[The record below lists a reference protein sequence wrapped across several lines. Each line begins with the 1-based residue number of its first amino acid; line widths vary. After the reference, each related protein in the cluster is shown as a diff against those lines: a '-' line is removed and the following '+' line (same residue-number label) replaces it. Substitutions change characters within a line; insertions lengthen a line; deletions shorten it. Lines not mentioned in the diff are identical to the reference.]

1 MRRSSP
7 SSPPATTLPYPPSR
21 PLLSK
26 DAATVALRRM
36 SGAASSALE
45 TLELAVAADCTGHA
59 PLKLTGL
66 RLYHST
72 EKLANL
78 DGSYAEAGHN
88 RTMSPESV
96 SSLFPQRPIRPLP
109 KRRLRERL
117 SPEVADSIEYP
128 PANHNSSPLFY
139 YPNIVRDEMPFRAGG
154 LNGAS
159 RGNGGY
165 GGAPRGAPAIGES
178 DEEELAL
185 SSSKVVRRSH
195 PEILNRVSTK
205 PPKPEHSKHPSPQP
219 PPSTTSSAD
228 GYESFENTNNKKKR
242 KIPTAGDSTLSGV
255 HSMGDINSIGVSTV
269 MSPSNDHGDLAG
281 SISPS
286 YYGAGSFVGNNQGI
300 SGPGRGRFG
309 RSRNGR
315 SPLRALSD
323 ATNNW
328 VGRGAKIRPPQWATP
343 SIHAVEYKQRLLSS
357 FTSTFPTANT
367 ASELSCVFIATL
379 RFWDAP
385 LILTSIDENPGIISS
400 AIANAEKVHSA
411 PGQEN
416 VSLLH
421 QQSSSVKSSPTATQF
436 TFTCDSPVPKPHWPG
451 TDPAISHPG
460 YPRQP
465 RHASMATQTTP
476 DGAGTDTG
484 SGDPAPAGRK
494 APRPMSKKKRRQLAE
509 KELRNAAKSRRQE
522 AEEKYYKNPP
532 KLEDMWICEFC
543 EYERIFGSPP
553 YALIRQYEIKDK
565 KAREKESER
574 KRLLEKAKTKGRK
587 ARKQAKSP
595 VKTTSSQNHTEDQG
609 AHAPVGPDESN
620 SSPGDDY
627 LDDYPNGNYH
637 NDEDF
642 EDTYSQDDPPMLL
655 SDDPDQECTCPHTTC
670 SDCGGDQNEVDD
682 PGEAVD

>member
-1 MRRSSP
+1 MGMRRSPPIST
-7 SSPPATTLPYPPSR
+7 PATTLPYPPSR

-26 DAATVALRRM
+26 SAATVVLRRM

-45 TLELAVAADCTGHA
+45 TLELAVAADCTGLA

-128 PANHNSSPLFY
+128 PANHNNSPLFY
-139 YPNIVRDEMPFRAGG
+139 YPNIVRDEMPLRTGG
-154 LNGAS
+154 LNGACRGAGGYERGP
-159 RGNGGY
+159 RGN
-165 GGAPRGAPAIGES
+165 PATGES
-178 DEEELAL
+178 DEDESAL

-195 PEILNRVSTK
+195 PEILNRISTM

-242 KIPTAGDSTLSGV
+242 KIPTAGDSALSGV
-255 HSMGDINSIGVSTV
+255 HSLGDINSIGVSTIT
-269 MSPSNDHGDLAG
+269 SPSNDHGDLAG

-343 SIHAVEYKQRLLSS
+343 
-357 FTSTFPTANT
+357 N
-367 ASELSCVFIATL
+367 
-379 RFWDAP
+379 
-385 LILTSIDENPGIISS
+385 ENPGIISS
-400 AIANAEKVHSA
+400 AIANAEKVLSA

-421 QQSSSVKSSPTATQF
+421 QQPSSVKSSPTATQF

-451 TDPAISHPG
+451 TDPATSHPG
-460 YPRQP
+460 YPRQT
-465 RHASMATQTTP
+465 RHASMATQTAP
-476 DGAGTDTG
+476 DAASADAG
-484 SGDPAPAGRK
+484 SCDPAPTGKGASQ
-494 APRPMSKKKRRQLAE
+494 PKKKSRQRAE
-509 KELRNAAKSRRQE
+509 KGLRVAAKTRRRE
-522 AEEKYYKNPP
+522 AEERYYSNPP
-532 KLEDMWICEFC
+532 KVEDMWICEFC
-543 EYERIFGSPP
+543 EYERIFGEPP
-553 YALIRQYEIKDK
+553 HALIRQYEIKDR
-565 KAREKESER
+565 KARRKEVER
-574 KRLLEKAKTKGRK
+574 KRLLEKAKAKSRKGK
-587 ARKQAKSP
+587 KPAKSP
-595 VKTTSSQNHTEDQG
+595 AKTASPQNHSEEQG
-609 AHAPVGPDESN
+609 NHAPMGPGADN
-620 SSPGDDY
+620 SSHGDDY
-627 LDDYPNGNYH
+627 LDDYANGGYH

>member
-1 MRRSSP
+1 MGMRRSSP
-7 SSPPATTLPYPPSR
+7 SSTPATTLPYPPSR

-26 DAATVALRRM
+26 DAATITLRRM
-36 SGAASSALE
+36 SGAASPALE

-117 SPEVADSIEYP
+117 SPEVADSIDYP

-165 GGAPRGAPAIGES
+165 GGATRGTPAIGES

-269 MSPSNDHGDLAG
+269 MSPSNDHGELAG

-343 SIHAVEYKQRLLSS
+343 NEH
-357 FTSTFPTANT
+357 
-367 ASELSCVFIATL
+367 
-379 RFWDAP
+379 
-385 LILTSIDENPGIISS
+385 PGIISS
-400 AIANAEKVHSA
+400 AIANAEKAHSA

-436 TFTCDSPVPKPHWPG
+436 TFTCNSPVPKPHWPG

-476 DGAGTDTG
+476 DAAGTETG
-484 SGDPAPAGRK
+484 SGDPAPAGKK
-494 APRPMSKKKRRQLAE
+494 APRAMSKKKRRQLAE

-595 VKTTSSQNHTEDQG
+595 AKTTPSHNHTEDQG
-609 AHAPVGPDESN
+609 AHAPMGPDEST